1 MHTILP
7 AEITLS
13 HHETEKI
20 LQQDQEFVYFGT
32 IITDLVTIYE
42 TAYETINAESL
53 ATLGSLIA
61 EGYTTGPRS
70 LVIKVLEEALHILE
84 INKDAFP
91 SEQYTQLK
99 ISLHDYWNH
108 LTAGLMNIDIEED
121 QDLEFR
127 KPKSKTFCNLKVT
140 RNLTV
145 CGDLKIAGIL
155 TIISPTVNNS
165 FTLIGNP
172 QQACIIFKDSSLAEK
187 ARICS
192 SPIPNDKGVF
202 VSVDGG
208 ATQNLRVDTNGN
220 TVIQPASALSGQLV
234 LGGPLTNSTN
244 ISMYDIGAR
253 NLFIANG
260 PVNVGVVGADNIAI
274 GTQANNTL
282 TSANDTIALGNSSV
296 AIGNS
301 DIAIGQSAQT
311 SNSFGIAIGSISRSS
326 GFASLAVGNA
336 TTSTQDNAVCL
347 GNGSTCNGNSSIA
360 IGHTAQAIQGND
372 IGIGTNAQ
380 ASGGDDI
387 AIGQNAHVSNQFGI
401 AIGTASTSSGFASLA
416 VGNATTATNDN
427 TVCLGN
433 SSTCNGNSSIAIGH
447 TAQAI
452 QGNDIAIG
460 TNANAN
466 AGVYEESAIAIGTN
480 ANASASN
487 SIAIGTNA
495 AALATNSIAIGE
507 KAMAPQA
514 DSLILGSS
522 IYDTNFKV
530 GIGTNTPTTKLEVV
544 APGTGSTVTCLLS
557 VAGTA
562 LYDDTPLQLE
572 NLLHT
577 PVYATSLVADGTG
590 KVYLAAPSSKRYKK
604 NIRSIEQESNLLYEI
619 KPVLFDYNYN
629 EEKNVPGFIAEELY
643 EKAPELNMVL
653 FKDGQVNSLNYQG
666 FHALTIREIQKHKNA
681 LDQQHATIAQL
692 LAVIEHLKSR
702 IEHLEQ
708 MAA

>member
-1 MHTILP
+1 MNHLLVERIFIVACIFSMHVTRST
-7 AEITLS
+7 EITLS
-13 HHETEKI
+13 HHETEQI
-20 LQQDQEFVYFGT
+20 LQQDQDFVYFGT
-32 IITDLVTIYE
+32 IITDLINIYE
-42 TAYETINAESL
+42 SAYETINAESL
-53 ATLGSLIA
+53 AALRLLIA
-61 EGYTTGPRS
+61 QGYTTAPSS
-70 LVIKVLEEALHILE
+70 LVIKVVEEAIHILD
-84 INKDAFP
+84 INKDVFP
-91 SEQYTQLK
+91 PEQYTRLET
-99 ISLHDYWNH
+99 SLHDYWNH
-108 LTAGLMNIDIEED
+108 LTAGSMSIDIEED
-121 QDLEFR
+121 QNLESR

-172 QQACIIFKDSSLAEK
+172 QQACIIFKDSSLVEK

-208 ATQNLRVDTNGN
+208 VTQNLRVDTNGN

-244 ISMYDIGAR
+244 ISMYDVGSR

-274 GTQANNTL
+274 GTQANSTL
-282 TSANDTIALGNSSV
+282 TTANSTIALGNGAVASADNTLSIGSS
-296 AIGNS
+296 AQSSGGA
-301 DIAIGQSAQT
+301 DIAIGQSAHA
-311 SNSFGIAIGSISRSS
+311 SNLFSIAIGDSSTSS
-326 GFASLAVGNA
+326 GFASLAAGNA
-336 TTSTQDNAVCL
+336 TTATQDNAVCL

-360 IGHTAQAIQGND
+360 IGHTAQAIHNND
-372 IGIGTNAQ
+372 IGIGTDAQ
-380 ASGGDDI
+380 SNGGNDI
-387 AIGQNAHVSNQFGI
+387 AIGQNANASNLFGI
-401 AIGTASTSSGFASLA
+401 AIGSTSTSSGFASLA
-416 VGNATTATNDN
+416 VGNATTATQDN
-427 TVCLGN
+427 AVCLGN

-447 TAQAI
+447 TAQAT
-452 QGNDIAIG
+452 QGNAI
-460 TNANAN
+460 
-466 AGVYEESAIAIGTN
+466 S
-480 ANASASN
+480 
-487 SIAIGTNA
+487 IGTNA

-507 KAMAPQA
+507 NTIAPQA
-514 DSLILGSS
+514 DSLILGD
-522 IYDTNFKV
+522 IYNASFAV

-544 APGTGSTVTCLLS
+544 APGTGSTVTCLFS
-557 VAGTA
+557 VPGATS
-562 LYDDTPLQLE
+562 LDTPLQLA
-572 NLLHT
+572 NLQSALAT
-577 PVYATSLVADGTG
+577 PLVADGTG

-708 MAA
+708 IAA